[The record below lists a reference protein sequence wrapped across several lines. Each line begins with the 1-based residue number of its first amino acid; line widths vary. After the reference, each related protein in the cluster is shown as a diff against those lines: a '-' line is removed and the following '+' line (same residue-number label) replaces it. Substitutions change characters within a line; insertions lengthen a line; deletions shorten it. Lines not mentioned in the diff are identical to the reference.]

1 MEDLK
6 VIYEK
11 FNKLKDTS
19 SRLEKEELL
28 RNFDDDLFRKT
39 LNFLLSPYIV
49 TNIGGAKLKKFS
61 LNQGTRHITSFEDY
75 IDFLSNEVNGK
86 QASVDVVMEY
96 VNEQP
101 EEYRDFLME
110 LCTKKFKLGLTSKTV
125 NKVYGEDI
133 IPSFDIMLAHSYHE
147 HGDKIDGE
155 FIITN
160 KLNGCRMIAIVDEHG
175 VQLFSRQG
183 KIMTGL
189 IEIKNELVAY
199 PYGVYDGE
207 ILAIGEFKDSD
218 ACYKETIK
226 RSRIKGVKSGL
237 KYVMYDYLTLDEFK
251 FQKSDTPCIERKT
264 RLMDI
269 VSEHKMR
276 FTEYLKPLYIGDDTS
291 RIMEL
296 CETMTNEGEE
306 GIMVNNS
313 YASYQFKRTSDI
325 LKVKLFSEGDVLVT
339 EVLEGEGRLKGKMGK
354 VKINYMIDGE
364 EYSCYC
370 GSGFND
376 HDREY
381 YWEHQDEILNKIMVV
396 SYKGVTS
403 NENGGY
409 GLQFPVYKS
418 IRDDK
423 EGLEDTHIE

>member
-6 VIYEK
+6 IIYEK
-11 FNKLKDTS
+11 FNKLKDTP
-19 SRLEKEELL
+19 SRLEKEEML
-28 RNFDDDLFRKT
+28 RSFDDDLFRKS

-61 LNQGTRHITSFEDY
+61 LNQGDRHIQSFEDY
-75 IDFLSNEVNGK
+75 IDFLTNEVNGK
-86 QASVDVVMEY
+86 QVSVDIVMEY

-101 EEYRDFLME
+101 EEYRGFLME

-125 NKVYGEDI
+125 NKVYREDI
-133 IPSFDIMLAHSYHE
+133 IPSFDIMLANSYHE

-155 FIITN
+155 FIVTN
-160 KLNGCRMIAIVDEHG
+160 KLNGCRMIAIVDKNG

-183 KIMTGL
+183 KVMSGL
-189 IEIKNELVAY
+189 IEIKNELAGY

-207 ILAIGEFKDSD
+207 LLAIGEFKDSD

-226 RSRIKGVKSGL
+226 RSRIKGVKTGL
-237 KYVMYDYLTLDEFK
+237 KYVMYDCLTLDEFK

-264 RLMDI
+264 KLMEI
-269 VSEHKMR
+269 VNEHKMR
-276 FTEYLKPLYIGDDTS
+276 FTDYLKVIYIGDDTS
-291 RIMEL
+291 RIMEI
-296 CETMTNEGEE
+296 CEEMTNEGEE

-313 YASYQFKRTSDI
+313 YAPYQFKRTSDM

-339 EVLEGEGRLKGKMGK
+339 EILEGEGRLKGKMGK
-354 VKINYMIDGE
+354 VKINYLIDGE

-370 GSGFND
+370 GSGFSD

-381 YWEHQDEILNKIMVV
+381 YWEHQDEILNKMIVV

-409 GLQFPVYKS
+409 GLQFPVYKA

-423 EGLEDTHIE
+423 EGIEDTHIE